1 MTPPIPSQLNPEE
14 EADRLLEWHGGEKAI
29 ATCMEKVAAQFNVI
43 QSRTQMLLSLAALT
57 LTITGF
63 SGPRIAVTNALARYS
78 IAVGIGF
85 VLISMVVVMLNT
97 LRVGWLT
104 QLDAGTSRDTLIAA
118 LRYRNRKTRFF
129 AIELMLLVIGL
140 TFYVLS
146 VITSLWQ
153 PPSLSVTTPSLFFV
167 GVHMRVSD

>member
-146 VITSLWQ
+146 VITYL
-153 PPSLSVTTPSLFFV
+153 TC
-167 GVHMRVSD
+167 GA